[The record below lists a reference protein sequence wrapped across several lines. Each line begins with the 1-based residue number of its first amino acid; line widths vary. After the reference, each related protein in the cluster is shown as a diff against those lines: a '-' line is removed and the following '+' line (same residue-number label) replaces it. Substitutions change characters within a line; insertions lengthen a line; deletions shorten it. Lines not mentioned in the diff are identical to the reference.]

1 MEDKEIK
8 SIVEA
13 ILFSWGDPLE
23 LKDIASILEIDPKD
37 LEKIIDEMMDEFDY
51 NLRGLKII
59 KMNKSYQMVTRPE
72 HYIWIKK
79 LSVGSKRKSL
89 SNAAL
94 ETLSIIA
101 YRQPIIKS
109 EIEAIRGVR
118 CDRSI
123 ATLMEKGLVEELGR
137 LEKIG
142 RPIIYGTTDS
152 FLRSFGL
159 ENLEELRP
167 LGEYE
172 EDLDE
177 EESAIEENIE
187 DNIDNEEKE

>member
-1 MEDKEIK
+1 M
-8 SIVEA
+8 
-13 ILFSWGDPLE
+13 LF
-23 LKDIASILEIDPKD
+23 
-37 LEKIIDEMMDEFDY
+37 
-51 NLRGLKII
+51 R
-59 KMNKSYQMVTRPE
+59 
-72 HYIWIKK
+72 
-79 LSVGSKRKSL
+79 SVGSKRKSL

-123 ATLMEKGLVEELGR
+123 ATLMEKGLVEELAR

-177 EESAIEENIE
+177 EERAIEENIE
-187 DNIDNEEKE
+187 DNMNEKEEDE